1 MDFQS
6 SPLPAI
12 EDDSSFK
19 YLGKCFDFK
28 MDHSKVKLNL
38 KERLSNM
45 LNITTDLKIKP
56 QQKLKILCLFIPSQ
70 LSFDLRI
77 YNISYTWIAENLDS
91 LIINSIRDWLEFP
104 ISTCI
109 SEIASLPA
117 SCGGLDIPSLKDT
130 AEKLRLSQRY
140 KLHRSQDE
148 ECRSLWK
155 LSSESNVNLDSII
168 VDSTTKTMASRSL
181 KTGQNDRKLEHVN
194 SLSIQGKLI
203 AAINTEL
210 NRSDINKWTWNLEK
224 FAAPLFKFV
233 RKALQ
238 QQLPTAANLHR
249 WGKTTDPSCPLCQQ
263 CQTNKHVLS
272 NCGSMIALERYKTRH
287 DSILKILADWI
298 CQHLK
303 TDRDVFID
311 LDDDNYKPLS
321 DLFHSLRPDIAIL
334 GPSGIDTLELTV
346 CHETNLSKSKLYKQT
361 RYANLNSNVI
371 YKYANLK
378 IMNYTIEVTCLGI
391 DH

>member
-1 MDFQS
+1 
-6 SPLPAI
+6 
-12 EDDSSFK
+12 
-19 YLGKCFDFK
+19 
-28 MDHSKVKLNL
+28 
-38 KERLSNM
+38 M

-56 QQKLKILCLFIPSQ
+56 QQKLKILRLFIPSQ
-70 LSFDLRI
+70 LSFDLGI
-77 YNISYTWIAENLDS
+77 YNISYTWIVENLDS
-91 LIINSIRDWLEFP
+91 VITNSIRDWLELP
-104 ISTCI
+104 VSTCVV
-109 SEIASLPA
+109 EIASLPA
-117 SCGGLDIPSLKDT
+117 SFGGLDIPSLKDT

-140 KLHRSQDE
+140 KLHRSHDE
-148 ECRSLWK
+148 ECQSLWK

-168 VDSTTKTMASRSL
+168 VDSTTQTMASRNL

-203 AAINTEL
+203 AAINTEF
-210 NRSDINKWTWNLEK
+210 NRTDINKWTWNLEK
-224 FAAPLFKFV
+224 LAAPLFKFV

-263 CQTNKHVLS
+263 YQTNKHVLS

-298 CQHLK
+298 CKNLK
-303 TDRDVFID
+303 TDCAVFVD
-311 LDDDNYKPLS
+311 LDDDKYKPLS
-321 DLFHSLRPDIAIL
+321 DLFQSQRPDIAIL

-361 RYANLNSNVI
+361 RYANLNSNVND
-371 YKYANLK
+371 KYANLK
-378 IMNYTIEVTCLGI
+378 IIYELY
-391 DH
+391 H